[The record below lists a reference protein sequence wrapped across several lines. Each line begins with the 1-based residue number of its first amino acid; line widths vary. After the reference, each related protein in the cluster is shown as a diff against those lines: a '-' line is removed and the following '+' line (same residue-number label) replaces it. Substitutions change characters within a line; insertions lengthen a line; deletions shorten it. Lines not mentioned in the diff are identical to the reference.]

1 MLEYNDPTALVL
13 ILSDINMSSMSRLE
27 LLRIVKDKYPELKVF
42 MITAY
47 DDERN
52 RSTAQ
57 GYGCDKYLIEPI
69 DFGLLKE
76 QIIVIVFSN
85 KLIKAKYD

>member
-1 MLEYNDPTALVL
+1 MPT
-13 ILSDINMSSMSRLE
+13 MSGLE

-47 DDERN
+47 DDEKN

-57 GYGCDKYLIEPI
+57 GYGCDKYLIKPI
-69 DFGLLKE
+69 DFDLLKE
-76 QIIVIVFSN
+76 QIINVLRN
-85 KLIKAKYD
+85 N